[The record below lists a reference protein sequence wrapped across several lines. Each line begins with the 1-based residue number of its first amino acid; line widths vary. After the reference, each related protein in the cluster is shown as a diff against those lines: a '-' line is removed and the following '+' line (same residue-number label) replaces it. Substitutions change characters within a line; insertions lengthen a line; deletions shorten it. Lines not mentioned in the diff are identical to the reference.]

1 MPDQAPWP
9 LAPLDPSAPVRPGVL
24 VNPQARGLR
33 AEGARRALRQAAPG
47 LPWEETPSV
56 KDIGA
61 AVGRL
66 WQAGV
71 NVLAVAGGD
80 GALHFVLQEL
90 LRHGR
95 RWPGVLMALQG
106 GTLNI
111 VARHVGPAAAP
122 GQQLASLLRQTTAL
136 GALAPRS
143 LPLLRVEGAS
153 TPARHGFIFGSEAVK
168 NALEIYDDLGGGYG
182 GLARFLFEVGRGYAL
197 NTPLWQRERWRL
209 DPLPF
214 GLQVRDA
221 SGERSI
227 PAYSAAIA
235 STLDLA
241 IAGGAIRT
249 LRRRPEHRGFFAR
262 IITETR
268 VGPLLRMIPA
278 LMRGGSIP
286 SVVDAPEA
294 TGLSLRGAFTLDGE
308 CFGASSRYPEVPDTL
323 RVEEGGSVAVL

>member
-1 MPDQAPWP
+1 VKD
-9 LAPLDPSAPVRPGVL
+9 LAP
-24 VNPQARGLR
+24 
-33 AEGARRALRQAAPG
+33 
-47 LPWEETPSV
+47 
-56 KDIGA
+56 

-71 NVLAVAGGD
+71 NVIAVAGGD

-90 LRHGR
+90 LRHER
-95 RWPGVLMALQG
+95 RWPGVLLALQG

-111 VARHVGPAAAP
+111 VARHVGSAASPA
-122 GQQLASLLRQTTAL
+122 QQLADFLRRATVL
-136 GALAPRS
+136 GALKPRS
-143 LPLLRVEGAS
+143 LPLLRVEGGA
-153 TPARHGFIFGSEAVK
+153 TPVRHGFIFGSEAVK

-214 GLQVRDA
+214 GLQVQDA
-221 SGERSI
+221 AGERSV

-241 IAGGAIRT
+241 IAGGVIRT

-278 LMRGGSIP
+278 LMRGGALP
-286 SVVDAPEA
+286 AVLDAPEA

-308 CFGASSRYPEVPDTL
+308 CFGASSRYPEVPDRL